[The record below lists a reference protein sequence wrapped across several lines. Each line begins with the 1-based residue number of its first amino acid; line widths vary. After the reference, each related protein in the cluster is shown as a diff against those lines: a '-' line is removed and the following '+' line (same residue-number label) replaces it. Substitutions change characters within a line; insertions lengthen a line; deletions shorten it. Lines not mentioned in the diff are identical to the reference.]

1 MEWQRS
7 FAVVLADLYLRSG
20 PGRLAMISV
29 CRFSYEFSHWH
40 TFAVSVLTTS
50 KENCHSMP
58 ERRNKCRRLRR
69 EGARKVNSV
78 NFRKMSRNS
87 TKKYV

>member
-40 TFAVSVLTTS
+40 TFAVSVLTT
-50 KENCHSMP
+50 
-58 ERRNKCRRLRR
+58 
-69 EGARKVNSV
+69 
-78 NFRKMSRNS
+78 
-87 TKKYV
+87 